1 MTNSALLIGD
11 VTLSDSAEHMTL
23 VQVTDTHLTGDSD
36 GTLLGMNTERSAR
49 QVIDAALAS
58 QQPDC
63 VLVTGDIAADGQAA
77 AYEQLNG
84 FFNHRVPTLWL
95 PGNHDDVRAQK
106 DAYRDHLKRRIVGRH
121 WDVLMLETQV
131 VGKVGGYFSSAE
143 LDALQR
149 AVADAAAGD
158 KSLLIATHHPLR
170 ALQSAWLDEQAVSNA
185 SAALT
190 IMQTLSDRVV
200 VVSGHVH
207 QESDA
212 VVQGVRMLTTPS
224 TCIQFAP
231 QSHDFAL
238 DDKQPGYRRIV
249 LQPNGQIET
258 QVIRICDEEN
268 RPLSG
273 SSGYH

>member
-11 VTLSDSAEHMTL
+11 VTLSDSPEHMTL

-49 QVIDAALAS
+49 QVIEAALAS

-106 DAYRDHLKRRIVGRH
+106 GAYRDHLKRRIVGRH

-131 VGKVGGYFSSAE
+131 AGKVGGYFSSAE
-143 LDALQR
+143 LEALQR

-170 ALQSAWLDEQAVSNA
+170 ALQSTWLDEQAVSNA

-190 IMQTLSDRVV
+190 IMQALSDRVV

>member
-11 VTLSDSAEHMTL
+11 VTLSNSAEQLTL

-49 QVIDAALAS
+49 QVIEAALAS

-106 DAYRDHLKRRIVGRH
+106 GAYRDHLKRRIVGRH

-131 VGKVGGYFSSAE
+131 VGKVGGYFSSTE
-143 LDALQR
+143 LEALQC

-170 ALQSAWLDEQAVSNA
+170 ALQSTWLDEQAVSNA

-190 IMQTLSDRVV
+190 LMQTLSDRVV
-200 VVSGHVH
+200 LVSGHVH

-231 QSHDFAL
+231 GSHDFAL

>member
-1 MTNSALLIGD
+1 MTNSALLTGD
-11 VTLSDSAEHMTL
+11 VTLSNSAEQLTL

-49 QVIDAALAS
+49 QVIEAALAS

-106 DAYRDHLKRRIVGRH
+106 GAYRDHLKRRIVGRH

-131 VGKVGGYFSSAE
+131 AGKVGGYFSSAE
-143 LDALQR
+143 LEALQC

-170 ALQSAWLDEQAVSNA
+170 ALQSTWLDEQAVSNA

-190 IMQTLSDRVV
+190 LMQTLSDRVV

-231 QSHDFAL
+231 GSHDFAL

>member
-84 FFNHRVPTLWL
+84 LFNHRVPTLWL

-106 DAYRDHLKRRIVGRH
+106 DAYRDHLKRRILGRH

-131 VGKVGGYFSSAE
+131 AGKVGGYFSSAE

-170 ALQSAWLDEQAVSNA
+170 ALQSTWLDEQAVSNA

-190 IMQTLSDRVV
+190 IMQALSDRVV

-258 QVIRICDEEN
+258 QVIRIFDEEN

>member
-11 VTLSDSAEHMTL
+11 VTLSDSPEHMTL

-131 VGKVGGYFSSAE
+131 AGKVGGYFSSAE

-170 ALQSAWLDEQAVSNA
+170 ALQSTWLDEQAVSNA

-190 IMQTLSDRVV
+190 IMQALSDRVV

>member
-1 MTNSALLIGD
+1 MANSALLIGD
-11 VTLSDSAEHMTL
+11 VTLSNSAEHMTL

-49 QVIDAALAS
+49 QVIEAALAS
-58 QQPDC
+58 QEPDC
-63 VLVTGDIAADGQAA
+63 VLVTGDIAADGQAG

-95 PGNHDDVRAQK
+95 PGNHDDIRAQK
-106 DAYRDHLKRRIVGRH
+106 DTYRNHLKRRIVGRH

-131 VGKVGGYFSSAE
+131 AGKVGGHFSSAE
-143 LDALQR
+143 LEALQR

-170 ALQSAWLDEQAVSNA
+170 ALQSTWLDEQAVSNA

-190 IMQTLSDRVV
+190 LMQTHSDRVV

>member
-11 VTLSDSAEHMTL
+11 VTLSDSPEHMTL

-58 QQPDC
+58 QHPDC

-106 DAYRDHLKRRIVGRH
+106 GAYRDHLKRRIVGRH

-131 VGKVGGYFSSAE
+131 AGKVGGYFSSAE
-143 LDALQR
+143 LEALQR

-170 ALQSAWLDEQAVSNA
+170 ALQSTWLDEQAVSNA

-190 IMQTLSDRVV
+190 IMQALSDRVV

>member
-11 VTLSDSAEHMTL
+11 VTLSDSPEHMTL

-131 VGKVGGYFSSAE
+131 AGKVGGYFSSAE
-143 LDALQR
+143 LEALQR

-170 ALQSAWLDEQAVSNA
+170 ALQSTWLDEQAVSNA

-190 IMQTLSDRVV
+190 IMQALSDRVV

>member
-11 VTLSDSAEHMTL
+11 VTLSNSAEQLTL

-49 QVIDAALAS
+49 QVIEAALAS

-106 DAYRDHLKRRIVGRH
+106 GAYRDHLKRRIVGRH

-131 VGKVGGYFSSAE
+131 VGKVGGYFSPTE
-143 LDALQR
+143 LEALQR

-170 ALQSAWLDEQAVSNA
+170 ALQSTWLDEQAVSNA

-190 IMQTLSDRVV
+190 LMQTLSDRVV

-231 QSHDFAL
+231 GSHDFAL

>member
-11 VTLSDSAEHMTL
+11 VTLSDSPEHMTL

-77 AYEQLNG
+77 AYEQLNE

-106 DAYRDHLKRRIVGRH
+106 GAYRDHLKRRIVGRH
-121 WDVLMLETQV
+121 WDVLMLETQLA
-131 VGKVGGYFSSAE
+131 GKVGGYFSSAE
-143 LDALQR
+143 LEALQR
-149 AVADAAAGD
+149 AVADATAGD

-170 ALQSAWLDEQAVSNA
+170 ALQSTWLDEQAVSNA

-190 IMQTLSDRVV
+190 IMQALSDRVV

>member
-11 VTLSDSAEHMTL
+11 VTLSDSPEHMTL

-58 QQPDC
+58 QHPDC

-77 AYEQLNG
+77 AYEQLNE

-106 DAYRDHLKRRIVGRH
+106 GAYRDHLKRRIVGRH

-131 VGKVGGYFSSAE
+131 AGKVGGYFSSAE
-143 LDALQR
+143 LEALQR
-149 AVADAAAGD
+149 AVADATAGD

-170 ALQSAWLDEQAVSNA
+170 ALQSTWLDEQAVSNA
-185 SAALT
+185 SAALI
-190 IMQTLSDRVV
+190 IMQALSDRVV

>member
-11 VTLSDSAEHMTL
+11 VTLSDSPEHMTL

-131 VGKVGGYFSSAE
+131 AGKVGGYFSSAE

-170 ALQSAWLDEQAVSNA
+170 AFQSTWLDEQAVSNA

-190 IMQTLSDRVV
+190 IMQALSDRVV

>member
-1 MTNSALLIGD
+1 
-11 VTLSDSAEHMTL
+11 
-23 VQVTDTHLTGDSD
+23 
-36 GTLLGMNTERSAR
+36 
-49 QVIDAALAS
+49 
-58 QQPDC
+58 
-63 VLVTGDIAADGQAA
+63 
-77 AYEQLNG
+77 
-84 FFNHRVPTLWL
+84 
-95 PGNHDDVRAQK
+95 
-106 DAYRDHLKRRIVGRH
+106 
-121 WDVLMLETQV
+121 MLETQV
-131 VGKVGGYFSSAE
+131 TGKVGGHFSSAE
-143 LDALQR
+143 LEALQR

-170 ALQSAWLDEQAVSNA
+170 ALQSTWLDEQAVSNA

-190 IMQTLSDRVV
+190 IMQALSDRVV

-238 DDKQPGYRRIV
+238 DDKQPSYRRIV

>member
-11 VTLSDSAEHMTL
+11 VTLSNSAEQLTL

-49 QVIDAALAS
+49 QVIEAALAS

-106 DAYRDHLKRRIVGRH
+106 GAYRDHLKRRIVGRH

-131 VGKVGGYFSSAE
+131 AGKVGGYFSPTE
-143 LDALQR
+143 LEALQR

-170 ALQSAWLDEQAVSNA
+170 ALQSTWLDEQAVSNA

-190 IMQTLSDRVV
+190 LMQTLSDRVV

-231 QSHDFAL
+231 GSHDFAL

>member
-11 VTLSDSAEHMTL
+11 VTLSNSAEQLTL

-49 QVIDAALAS
+49 QVIEAALAS

-106 DAYRDHLKRRIVGRH
+106 GAYRDHLKRRIVGRH

-131 VGKVGGYFSSAE
+131 AGKVGGYFSSAE
-143 LDALQR
+143 LEALQC

-170 ALQSAWLDEQAVSNA
+170 ALQSTWLDEQAVSNA

-190 IMQTLSDRVV
+190 LMQALADRVV

>member
-11 VTLSDSAEHMTL
+11 VTLSDSPEHMTL

-131 VGKVGGYFSSAE
+131 AGKVGGYFSSAE

-170 ALQSAWLDEQAVSNA
+170 ALQSTWLDEQAVSNA

-190 IMQTLSDRVV
+190 IMQALSGRVV

>member
-11 VTLSDSAEHMTL
+11 VTLSNSAEQLTL

-49 QVIDAALAS
+49 QVIEAALAS

-106 DAYRDHLKRRIVGRH
+106 GAYRDHLKRRIVGRH

-131 VGKVGGYFSSAE
+131 
-143 LDALQR
+143 
-149 AVADAAAGD
+149 
-158 KSLLIATHHPLR
+158 
-170 ALQSAWLDEQAVSNA
+170 
-185 SAALT
+185 
-190 IMQTLSDRVV
+190 
-200 VVSGHVH
+200 
-207 QESDA
+207 
-212 VVQGVRMLTTPS
+212 
-224 TCIQFAP
+224 
-231 QSHDFAL
+231 
-238 DDKQPGYRRIV
+238 
-249 LQPNGQIET
+249 
-258 QVIRICDEEN
+258 
-268 RPLSG
+268 
-273 SSGYH
+273 

>member
-11 VTLSDSAEHMTL
+11 VTLSDSPEHMTL

-170 ALQSAWLDEQAVSNA
+170 ALQSTWLDEQAVSNA
-185 SAALT
+185 SAALA
-190 IMQTLSDRVV
+190 IMQALSDRVV

>member
-11 VTLSDSAEHMTL
+11 VTLSDSPEHMTL

-58 QQPDC
+58 QHPDC

-106 DAYRDHLKRRIVGRH
+106 GAYRDHLKRRIVGRH
-121 WDVLMLETQV
+121 WDVLMLETQLA
-131 VGKVGGYFSSAE
+131 GKVGGYFSSAE
-143 LDALQR
+143 LEALQR

-170 ALQSAWLDEQAVSNA
+170 ALQSTWLDEQAVSNA

-190 IMQTLSDRVV
+190 IMQALSDRVV

>member
-11 VTLSDSAEHMTL
+11 VTLSDSPEHMTL

-49 QVIDAALAS
+49 QVIEAALAS

-106 DAYRDHLKRRIVGRH
+106 GAYRDHLKRRIVGRH

-131 VGKVGGYFSSAE
+131 AGKVGGYFSSAE
-143 LDALQR
+143 LEALQC

-170 ALQSAWLDEQAVSNA
+170 ALQSTWLDEQAVSNA

-190 IMQTLSDRVV
+190 IMQALSDRVV

>member
-23 VQVTDTHLTGDSD
+23 VQVTDTHLTGDSA

-170 ALQSAWLDEQAVSNA
+170 ALQSTWLDEQAVSNA

-190 IMQTLSDRVV
+190 IMQALSDRVV

>member
-11 VTLSDSAEHMTL
+11 VTLSDSPEHMTL

-106 DAYRDHLKRRIVGRH
+106 GAYRDHLKRRIVGRH

-131 VGKVGGYFSSAE
+131 AGKVGGYFSSAE
-143 LDALQR
+143 LNALQR

-170 ALQSAWLDEQAVSNA
+170 ALQSTWLDEQAVSNA

-190 IMQTLSDRVV
+190 IMQALSDRVV

>member
-11 VTLSDSAEHMTL
+11 VTLSDSPEHMTL

-106 DAYRDHLKRRIVGRH
+106 GAYRDHLKRRIVGRH

-170 ALQSAWLDEQAVSNA
+170 ALQSTWLDEQAVSNA

-190 IMQTLSDRVV
+190 IMQALSDRVV

-231 QSHDFAL
+231 QSHNFAL

>member
-11 VTLSDSAEHMTL
+11 VTLSDSPEHMTL

-58 QQPDC
+58 QHPDC

-77 AYEQLNG
+77 AYEQLNE

-106 DAYRDHLKRRIVGRH
+106 GAYRDHLKRRIVGRH
-121 WDVLMLETQV
+121 WDVLMLETQLA
-131 VGKVGGYFSSAE
+131 GKVGGYFSSAE

-170 ALQSAWLDEQAVSNA
+170 ALQSTWLDEQAVSNA
-185 SAALT
+185 SAALI
-190 IMQTLSDRVV
+190 IMQALSDRVV

>member
-11 VTLSDSAEHMTL
+11 VTLSNSAEQLTL

-49 QVIDAALAS
+49 QVIEAALAS

-106 DAYRDHLKRRIVGRH
+106 GAYRDHLKRRIVGRH

-131 VGKVGGYFSSAE
+131 AGKVGGYFSSAE
-143 LDALQR
+143 LEALQC

-170 ALQSAWLDEQAVSNA
+170 ALQSTWLDEQAVSNA

-190 IMQTLSDRVV
+190 LMQTLSDRVV

-212 VVQGVRMLTTPS
+212 VVQGVRMLTPS

-231 QSHDFAL
+231 GSHDFAL

>member
-11 VTLSDSAEHMTL
+11 VTLSDSPEHMTL

-58 QQPDC
+58 QHPDC

-106 DAYRDHLKRRIVGRH
+106 GAYRDHLKRRIVGRH

-131 VGKVGGYFSSAE
+131 AGKVGGYFSSAE

-170 ALQSAWLDEQAVSNA
+170 ALQSTWLDEQAVSNA

-190 IMQTLSDRVV
+190 IMQALSDRVV

>member
-11 VTLSDSAEHMTL
+11 VTLSNSAEQLTL

-49 QVIDAALAS
+49 QVIEAALAS

-106 DAYRDHLKRRIVGRH
+106 GAYRDHLKRRIVGRH

-131 VGKVGGYFSSAE
+131 AGKVGGYFSSAE
-143 LDALQR
+143 LEALQC

-170 ALQSAWLDEQAVSNA
+170 ALQSTWLDEQAVSNA

-190 IMQTLSDRVV
+190 IMQALSDRVV

-231 QSHDFAL
+231 GSHDFAL

>member
-106 DAYRDHLKRRIVGRH
+106 GAYRDHLKRRIVGRH

-131 VGKVGGYFSSAE
+131 AGKVGGYFSSAE

-170 ALQSAWLDEQAVSNA
+170 ALQSTWLDEQAVSNA

-190 IMQTLSDRVV
+190 IMQALSDRVV

>member
-11 VTLSDSAEHMTL
+11 VTLSDSPEHMTL

-58 QQPDC
+58 QHPDC

-77 AYEQLNG
+77 AYEQLNE

-106 DAYRDHLKRRIVGRH
+106 GAYRDHLKRRIVGRH

-131 VGKVGGYFSSAE
+131 AGKVGGYFSSAE
-143 LDALQR
+143 LEALQR
-149 AVADAAAGD
+149 AVADATAGD

-170 ALQSAWLDEQAVSNA
+170 ALQSTWLDEQAVSNA
-185 SAALT
+185 SAALI
-190 IMQTLSDRVV
+190 IMQALSDRVV

-238 DDKQPGYRRIV
+238 DDKQPSYRRIV

>member
-36 GTLLGMNTERSAR
+36 GTLLGMNTARSAR

-95 PGNHDDVRAQK
+95 PGNHDDVRAQQGV
-106 DAYRDHLKRRIVGRH
+106 YREHLKRRIVGRH

-131 VGKVGGYFSSAE
+131 VGKVGGYFSSTE
-143 LDALQR
+143 LEALQC

-200 VVSGHVH
+200 LVSGHVH

-231 QSHDFAL
+231 GSHDFAL
-238 DDKQPGYRRIV
+238 DDKQPGYRCIV
-249 LQPNGQIET
+249 LQPSGHIET

>member
-11 VTLSDSAEHMTL
+11 VTLSDSPEHMTL

-58 QQPDC
+58 QHPDC

-106 DAYRDHLKRRIVGRH
+106 GAYRDHLKRRIVGRH

-131 VGKVGGYFSSAE
+131 AGKVGGYFSSAE
-143 LDALQR
+143 LEALQR
-149 AVADAAAGD
+149 AVADATAGD

-170 ALQSAWLDEQAVSNA
+170 ALQSTWLDEQAVSNA
-185 SAALT
+185 SAALI
-190 IMQTLSDRVV
+190 IMQALSDRVV

>member
-11 VTLSDSAEHMTL
+11 VTLSNSAEQLTL

-58 QQPDC
+58 QHPDC

-131 VGKVGGYFSSAE
+131 AGKVGGYFSSAE
-143 LDALQR
+143 LEALQC

-170 ALQSAWLDEQAVSNA
+170 ALQSTWLDEQAVSNA

-190 IMQTLSDRVV
+190 LMQTLSDRVV

-231 QSHDFAL
+231 GSHDFAL

>member
-11 VTLSDSAEHMTL
+11 VTLSDSPEHMTL

-106 DAYRDHLKRRIVGRH
+106 GAYRDHLKRRIVGRH

-131 VGKVGGYFSSAE
+131 AGKVGGYFSSAE
-143 LDALQR
+143 LNALQR

-170 ALQSAWLDEQAVSNA
+170 ALQSTWLDDQAVSNA

-190 IMQTLSDRVV
+190 IMQALSDRVV

>member
-11 VTLSDSAEHMTL
+11 VTLSNSAEQLTL

-49 QVIDAALAS
+49 QVIEAALAS

-106 DAYRDHLKRRIVGRH
+106 GAYRDHLKRRIVGRH

-131 VGKVGGYFSSAE
+131 AGKVGGYFSSAE
-143 LDALQR
+143 LEALQR

-170 ALQSAWLDEQAVSNA
+170 ALQSTWLDEQAVSNA

-190 IMQTLSDRVV
+190 LMQTLSDRVV

-231 QSHDFAL
+231 GSHDFAL

>member
-11 VTLSDSAEHMTL
+11 VTLSDSPEHMTL

-49 QVIDAALAS
+49 QVIDAALTS
-58 QQPDC
+58 QHPDC

-77 AYEQLNG
+77 AYEQLKG

-131 VGKVGGYFSSAE
+131 AGKVGGYFSSAE
-143 LDALQR
+143 LEALQR

-170 ALQSAWLDEQAVSNA
+170 ALQSTWLDEQAVSNA

>member
-23 VQVTDTHLTGDSD
+23 VQMTDTHLTGDSD

-106 DAYRDHLKRRIVGRH
+106 GAYRDHLKRRIVGRH

-131 VGKVGGYFSSAE
+131 AGKVGGYFSSAE
-143 LDALQR
+143 LNALQR

-170 ALQSAWLDEQAVSNA
+170 ALQSTWLDEQAVSNA

-190 IMQTLSDRVV
+190 IMQALSDRVV

>member
-11 VTLSDSAEHMTL
+11 VTLSNSAEQLTL

-49 QVIDAALAS
+49 QVIEAALAS

-106 DAYRDHLKRRIVGRH
+106 GAYRDHLKRRIVGRH

-131 VGKVGGYFSSAE
+131 AGKVGGYFSSAE
-143 LDALQR
+143 LEALQC

-170 ALQSAWLDEQAVSNA
+170 ALQSTWLDEQAVSNA

-190 IMQTLSDRVV
+190 LMQTLSDRVV

-231 QSHDFAL
+231 GSHDFAL